1 MERKRLRNLMIM
13 VLSVSLVTGAVLAG
27 GCTGKEEETKGQKVT
42 FEQLLSN
49 PEQYNGEYIVLEGFY
64 FSGFEVTVLS
74 ENLQYSGYAEG
85 HLIPQGRMVW
95 IEGGIP
101 KVVYE
106 RLYQQ
111 QMMGPAERYGK
122 MMVEGKFEFGGEY
135 GHLGGYSYHLISS
148 DVELLPWSP
157 EVPEEGAEF
166 RPESECPTS
175 EYVPE
180 DVQIILD
187 ITPQQAFVL
196 IQNTQNNPDFIII
209 DVRTPEEFAEEHIK
223 GALNIDSHSETFQN
237 ELDTLDKN
245 KTYLIYGVGNRSGSS
260 LALMEELNFRRVF
273 HMSGGIN
280 QWKAEGLPT
289 IQETPAQIILDITPQ
304 QAFDLI
310 QENQDNPD
318 FIIIDVQAPKYFAG
332 GHIENA
338 LNIDYF
344 SETFQDEL
352 DTLDKNK
359 TYLVYYTC
367 RCGEVDTK
375 TLRLMKKLNFREAY
389 NILGGLVRWKSAG
402 FPTVK

>member
-1 MERKRLRNLMIM
+1 MGRKRLRNLMIM
-13 VLSVSLVTGAVLAG
+13 VLSVSLVTGAMLAG
-27 GCTGKEEETKGQKVT
+27 GCTEKEEETKGQKVT
-42 FEQLLSN
+42 FEQLFSN
-49 PEQYNGEYIVLEGFY
+49 LEQYNGEYIALEGFY

-135 GHLGGYSYHLISS
+135 GHLGGYSYHIIPS

-175 EYVPE
+175 EDVPE
-180 DVQIILD
+180 DV
-187 ITPQQAFVL
+187 
-196 IQNTQNNPDFIII
+196 
-209 DVRTPEEFAEEHIK
+209 
-223 GALNIDSHSETFQN
+223 
-237 ELDTLDKN
+237 
-245 KTYLIYGVGNRSGSS
+245 
-260 LALMEELNFRRVF
+260 
-273 HMSGGIN
+273 
-280 QWKAEGLPT
+280 
-289 IQETPAQIILDITPQ
+289 QIILDITPQ

-318 FIIIDVQAPKYFAG
+318 FIIIDVQAPKHFAG

-338 LNIDYF
+338 INIDYF
-344 SETFQDEL
+344 SETFQNEL

-367 RCGEVDTK
+367 HCGDVDTK
-375 TLRLMKKLNFREAY
+375 TLRLMKELNFREAY
-389 NILGGLVRWKSAG
+389 NISGGLVRWKSEG